1 MIVILHLL
9 LPIVLQIFEPPSIK
23 FLPLLLIL
31 FIVFIFKL
39 LILKIDQKLVHVS
52 LLLLQLQV
60 CFLLPLQLHFTVA
73 SIEFQIFYL
82 VFFHPLLNPFVY
94 GGFVLFSGDGIGLHL
109 CFLLLLLEDCLQGK
123 APTLVV
129 DFDWLALLGKK
140 S

>member
-1 MIVILHLL
+1 MIVILLL
-9 LPIVLQIFEPPSIK
+9 LFPIILQIFEPPRIK

-31 FIVFIFKL
+31 FIVLIVKL
-39 LILKIDQKLVHVS
+39 LILKIDQKLIHIS

-60 CFLLPLQLHFTVA
+60 CFLLPLQRHIPIA

-82 VFFHPLLNPFVY
+82 VFFHPFFHSFVCRL
-94 GGFVLFSGDGIGLHL
+94 FVLSCGDGVGL
-109 CFLLLLLEDCLQGK
+109 CFLLLSLEDRLQGK

-129 DFDWLALLGKK
+129 DFDWLALLGEQ